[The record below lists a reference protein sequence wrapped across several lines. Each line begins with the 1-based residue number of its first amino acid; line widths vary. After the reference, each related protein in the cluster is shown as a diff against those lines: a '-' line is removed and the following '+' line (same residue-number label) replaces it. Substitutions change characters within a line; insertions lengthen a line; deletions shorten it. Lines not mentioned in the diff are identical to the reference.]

1 MPEAFSAEPGPFA
14 DVPER
19 ITTDY
24 LLYGLQQ
31 QMVALTGQAD
41 VKGSIVITASAIVV
55 SVSVTQFNVS
65 ELRWSLVTLVAF
77 VLLALLASVMAV
89 FPKFKI
95 HPEPGDEL
103 PHGFNPFFF
112 GHYSQIS
119 KARHR
124 DVMASVLRND
134 STTYRVLVEGI
145 YDQRV
150 Y

>member
-1 MPEAFSAEPGPFA
+1 MPDEVFSADTGPFA

-31 QMVALTGQAD
+31 QMVQLTGQAD
-41 VKGSIVITASAIVV
+41 LKGSIIITASAIVV

-65 ELRWSLVTLVAF
+65 EFRWSLVTLVAF
-77 VLLALLASVMAV
+77 VLLALLSSVIAV

-103 PHGFNPFFF
+103 PKGFSPFLF
-112 GHYSQIS
+112 GHFSQIT
-119 KARHR
+119 KARIL
-124 DVMASVLRND
+124 DVMSAVLRD
-134 STTYRVLVEGI
+134 GSATY
-145 YDQRV
+145 
-150 Y
+150 